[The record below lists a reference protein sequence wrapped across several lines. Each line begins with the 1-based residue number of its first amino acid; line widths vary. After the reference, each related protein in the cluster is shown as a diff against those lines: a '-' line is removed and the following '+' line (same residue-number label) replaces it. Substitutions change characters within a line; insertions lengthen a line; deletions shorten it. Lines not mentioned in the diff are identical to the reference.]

1 MFNTGTYK
9 VTTGPSS
16 EPLTLSEVKAFLKVD
31 GSDEDGLI
39 TLLIQAAR
47 ESVEKYCTLALLPQ
61 TITEYFGKFEQYGL
75 RLSISPLISV
85 TSVTYTAVGSTTQ
98 TLSTDIYGTDTAWT
112 PPLIYRKYN
121 QDFPTIE
128 PGPKS
133 ITVTYQAGYANAASV
148 PATLKQAMLLMIA
161 DWYDN
166 RQDGVKTMPTASQI
180 LLDRFRVWY
189 Y

>member
-1 MFNTGTYK
+1 
-9 VTTGPSS
+9 
-16 EPLTLSEVKAFLKVD
+16 
-31 GSDEDGLI
+31 
-39 TLLIQAAR
+39 
-47 ESVEKYCTLALLPQ
+47 
-61 TITEYFGKFEQYGL
+61 
-75 RLSISPLISV
+75 
-85 TSVTYTAVGSTTQ
+85 
-98 TLSTDIYGTDTAWT
+98 
-112 PPLIYRKYN
+112 LIYRKYN

-180 LLDRFRVWY
+180 LLDKFRVWY

>member
-1 MFNTGTYK
+1 MFDTGTYK

-47 ESVEKYCTLALLPQ
+47 EGVEKYCTLALLPQ

-98 TLSTDIYGTDTAWT
+98 TLSTDYLRHRYSLDTAFD
-112 PPLIYRKYN
+112 YRKYN

-128 PGPKS
+128 PGTKKHYSHLPGRLCQRRIS
-133 ITVTYQAGYANAASV
+133 AGN
-148 PATLKQAMLLMIA
+148 
-161 DWYDN
+161 D
-166 RQDGVKTMPTASQI
+166 
-180 LLDRFRVWY
+180 
-189 Y
+189 